1 MNRLHKKCL
10 MASVGAHSL
19 LVLIL
24 LVGPAFLTSK
34 SKSEDS
40 LVIDFIPSKFIDGSS
55 VGGGNRNA
63 KPPPAVTPVLQ
74 PPPQPQP
81 QPVPEKQREPD
92 PPKVA
97 PKIQKPDPDS
107 FEATKE
113 PKQHKPHINTTLVP
127 RKPNAKTPS
136 KVTTAATEQQAQE
149 RQMADARQK
158 LAKQFA
164 TAAQSLRDNATT
176 IIDSSDYGRGGGGP
190 AAANYAAWVKTVY
203 ENAWE
208 APEDAAKDNAIT
220 KITVTIASDG
230 MVVSSH
236 ITQPSGDS
244 HVDRSVQR
252 TIDRVTFIGPFPEG
266 VKEKQRTYIINFNLK
281 AKRGLA

>member
-1 MNRLHKKCL
+1 MNRLQKKCL
-10 MASVGAHSL
+10 IASVGAHSL
-19 LVLIL
+19 LLLIL

-40 LVIDFIPSKFIDGSS
+40 PVIDFIPSKFIDGKSS
-55 VGGGNRNA
+55 GGNRNA
-63 KPPPAVTPVLQ
+63 KPPPVVAPPVQ

-81 QPVPEKQREPD
+81 QPVPEKRREPD
-92 PPKVA
+92 PPKDV
-97 PKIQKPDPDS
+97 PKIQKPDPEA
-107 FEATKE
+107 FEAKTE
-113 PKQHKPHINTTLVP
+113 PKQHKPQVNTTIIT
-127 RKPNAKTPS
+127 RKSNSRTPPKTNS
-136 KVTTAATEQQAQE
+136 DAQEQE
-149 RQMADARQK
+149 RQMADVRQK
-158 LAKQFA
+158 MAKQV
-164 TAAQSLRDNATT
+164 TNAARSLRDNATPATT
-176 IIDSSDYGRGGGGP
+176 IESSDYGPGGGGP
-190 AAANYAAWVKTVY
+190 AAANYAAWVKSVY

-230 MVVSSH
+230 MVVASH